1 MSSRSGLWFALAL
14 ACVLASLSAAGAHF
28 AGIQLPASSPFLTI
42 FLTLAAS
49 ADALTGLLLLSQ
61 ARVGRSISL
70 MLLSSGYFYSSL
82 AIVVHAL
89 VFPGV
94 FAPGGLL
101 GAGTQAAVWFW
112 VWWHGGFPLFVIAYA
127 IASPREDYGRH
138 VEGRTWSLVAPF
150 AAGVLAVVAFL
161 MWVTLKHAHALPALI
176 EKGNYGLLRSTGV
189 GPAIMLSIACAI
201 VAIVRFTRLRTVTDV
216 WLAVALFASLLD
228 CSLTLFAGGRFTVG
242 WYVARLE
249 SLFASTIVLLAFLRG
264 IDRILTRLA
273 LLTRIDGLTGLA
285 NRRAFDE
292 ELEAAIVANARAD
305 QPVSLLMLDVDHF
318 KKYNDAYGHRGGDK
332 ALQLVAN
339 AINQSL
345 ARRSDVG
352 ARYGGEEFAII
363 LPMTGLDGAMKVA
376 ERVRAAVVRSAM
388 PHSGSASGIV
398 SVSIGVGTLGS
409 PLIRGEYAADILV
422 ERADAALYRAKR
434 AGRNRVEADTSSL
447 FSSVQPARDFAED
460 GDAELP
466 LRRNRRKRATPR
478 SASV

>member
-1 MSSRSGLWFALAL
+1 
-14 ACVLASLSAAGAHF
+14 
-28 AGIQLPASSPFLTI
+28 
-42 FLTLAAS
+42 
-49 ADALTGLLLLSQ
+49 
-61 ARVGRSISL
+61 
-70 MLLSSGYFYSSL
+70 
-82 AIVVHAL
+82 
-89 VFPGV
+89 
-94 FAPGGLL
+94 
-101 GAGTQAAVWFW
+101 
-112 VWWHGGFPLFVIAYA
+112 
-127 IASPREDYGRH
+127 
-138 VEGRTWSLVAPF
+138 
-150 AAGVLAVVAFL
+150 
-161 MWVTLKHAHALPALI
+161 
-176 EKGNYGLLRSTGV
+176 
-189 GPAIMLSIACAI
+189 
-201 VAIVRFTRLRTVTDV
+201 
-216 WLAVALFASLLD
+216 
-228 CSLTLFAGGRFTVG
+228 
-242 WYVARLE
+242 
-249 SLFASTIVLLAFLRG
+249 LFASTIVLLAFLRG